1 MGGRQKESERESNDL
16 GVYNT
21 ITKNILRINRNGII
35 TIIVIKEM
43 SQQNYHDEFNND
55 DLMMIIVV
63 MEGMRA
69 M

>member
-1 MGGRQKESERESNDL
+1 MGGRQRESERESNDL

-43 SQQNYHDEFNND
+43 S
-55 DLMMIIVV
+55 
-63 MEGMRA
+63 
-69 M
+69 

>member
-1 MGGRQKESERESNDL
+1 MREEERKRAGKRDKEGREGGMGGRQRESERESNDL

-43 SQQNYHDEFNND
+43 S
-55 DLMMIIVV
+55 
-63 MEGMRA
+63 
-69 M
+69 